1 MAPANRVSNQE
12 EGGERARE
20 RQEIQEEKEGALGLH
35 WLPRQQATVEY
46 IKTVFAERSFIL
58 PRSIGLWRCYFL
70 LWAVKLILSVPRAK
84 WKAPITDPSSSTQLS
99 RVHVRWFKNGKRSI
113 IIRMANLTFSTVQ
126 RATPNIKLLY
136 GNKNFV
142 LWILMT

>member
-58 PRSIGLWRCYFL
+58 PRSIGL
-70 LWAVKLILSVPRAK
+70 
-84 WKAPITDPSSSTQLS
+84 
-99 RVHVRWFKNGKRSI
+99 
-113 IIRMANLTFSTVQ
+113 
-126 RATPNIKLLY
+126 
-136 GNKNFV
+136 
-142 LWILMT
+142 